1 VTFVSAVGA
10 IFKSC
15 KEIRLRRNF
24 STAAAI
30 VAVLCGWLPFHM
42 AADPSEAAHNQGSE
56 VGKVNFPTHCSQ
68 SAQSTIERGLAL
80 LHSFEYEEASAAFRN
95 AAELDPACAPAYWG
109 KAMALYEPLWNFP
122 NTQTLAL
129 GRQDV
134 AEAQKLGVKDPRIDG
149 YIEAAAAFYQPT
161 NLTPLARLQAYS
173 SVMEKLYREQP
184 EDNEA
189 GELYALSLIALAQT
203 GTNDLANRDKAIAI
217 LNPIFR
223 KYPDNPGAA
232 HYLIHATDVR
242 DLAPQGL
249 AAARVY
255 AKIAPD
261 SAHALHM
268 PSHIFRRLGMWR
280 EVVDSNLASAA
291 AAEKATKAHPG
302 DADYQLHAMDFLD
315 YAYLESGQEAKARQI
330 VAALKNILQPGES
343 DVTDAQSRFSAR
355 NAIELQL
362 WKEAASLDIPKERLV
377 WQDYTYWAR
386 AIGSAR
392 SGDIRGA
399 RDGVQKLIEIAQ
411 TVKMT
416 ERQHH
421 GGMSNSGMGIDPSE
435 AAGWLAYA
443 EGKPGEA
450 LRILRSAA
458 DREELRDD
466 EPFATPAR
474 EMLADLLLELQ
485 RPAEALASY
494 KEVLKNFP
502 GRFNALWGAARAAD
516 ALGDAHAVVDF
527 YAKLIANCP
536 SDADRP
542 ELEAARNYLAAH
554 RN

>member
-1 VTFVSAVGA
+1 VTFVFPVGA
-10 IFKSC
+10 ISKSC

-30 VAVLCGWLPFHM
+30 VAVLCCSLSFHI
-42 AADPSEAAHNQGSE
+42 AADSSEAAPVQGSA

-68 SAQSTIERGLAL
+68 SAQSTMERGLAL
-80 LHSFEYEEASAAFRN
+80 LHSFQYEEARAAFTN
-95 AAELDPACAPAYWG
+95 AAKLDAACAPAYWG
-109 KAMALYEPLWNFP
+109 KAMALYEPLWDFP

-129 GRQDV
+129 GRRDV
-134 AEAQKLGVKDPRIDG
+134 AQAQKLGVKDPRIRG
-149 YIEAAAAFYQPT
+149 YIDAAAVFYQTT
-161 NLTPLARLQAYS
+161 NLTPLARVQAYS
-173 SVMEKLYREQP
+173 SAMEKLYREQP

-203 GTNDLANRDKAIAI
+203 GADDLANRNKAIAI
-217 LNPIFR
+217 LNPIFA

-280 EVVDSNLASAA
+280 EVIDSNIVSAA
-291 AAEKATKAHPG
+291 AAEKATKAHRG

-315 YAYLESGQEAKARQI
+315 YAYLQSGQEAKARQV
-330 VAALKNILQPGES
+330 VAELKNIPQLGES

-355 NAIELQL
+355 NSMELQL
-362 WKEAASLDIPKERLV
+362 WKEAAALEIPKERLV

-386 AIGSAR
+386 AIGAAR
-392 SGDIRGA
+392 SGDVRGA
-399 RDGVQKLIEIAQ
+399 RDGVQKLVEIAQ

-416 ERQHH
+416 ETQHG

-458 DREELRDD
+458 DREDARDD

-494 KEVLKNFP
+494 KEVLKSFP
-502 GRFNALWGAARAAD
+502 GRFNALWGAARAAN
-516 ALGDAHAVVDF
+516 ALGDGQAAADF

-536 SDADRP
+536 PDADRP
-542 ELEAARNYLAAH
+542 ERQAARKYLAAQ